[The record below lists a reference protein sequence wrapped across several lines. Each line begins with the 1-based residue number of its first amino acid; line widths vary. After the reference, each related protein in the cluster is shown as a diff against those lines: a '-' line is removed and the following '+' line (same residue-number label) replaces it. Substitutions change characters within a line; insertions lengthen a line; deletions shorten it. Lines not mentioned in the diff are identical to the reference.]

1 MAYITTAHAQ
11 STEKSI
17 FARLGAAFVEGLTT
31 YMERQSRQTEIER
44 LHAKSDA
51 ELAQMGITRDRI
63 THHVFRDRFYI

>member
-11 STEKSI
+11 RAEKSV
-17 FARLGAAFVEGLTT
+17 FARLGAAVLDGLTT
-31 YMERQSRQTEIER
+31 YMERQSRQSEIER

-63 THHVFRDRFYI
+63 IHHVFRDRFYI